1 MSIPKL
7 TKDLAVIQKL
17 PDLPNSTEGLTAAQ
31 LKAKFDEAPLEIQK
45 WLNENL
51 VPSIT
56 AENIPFPSSS
66 EIEGDNLMDA
76 LKSVHTQVK
85 DASAGAIVNGS
96 VTMEKLSPEL
106 LERVYGGRPWVSMN
120 TPTAEKNAQ
129 NGFPVGQIWL
139 RPEFVVDNSAGN
151 DWAANGCTVTG
162 DRNLL
167 IIKGNGTVAN
177 AYITQVLSNL
187 GEDGDRVYVF
197 VTPQNMDTELS
208 SVTVS
213 LNGEAGKPASQ
224 NVFEGT
230 LTGGALTVRM
240 DAIWPSTSLA
250 VGTLEIADYAVVNVD
265 RLVREA
271 DAEEI
276 YNWTTYLSALLPLD
290 SYTSPEELYIQTING
305 KWWPFGKA
313 VYPMERGGTGLAAV
327 TTGDLLYG
335 AESNTMQKLAA
346 GASGSVLRMS
356 GGVPVW
362 DSVASAIVDISGVRV
377 VTGKY
382 TGNGAP
388 RNIDLGVKP
397 VLFAV
402 CEKVEGNSQWADPN
416 HYYYG
421 APRFFAQGTY
431 ERSLYKYYDSYNEE
445 QSYYSRA
452 TLNDSKFELT
462 GAAGRAQLYNS
473 SDTEYS
479 WIALALATVD

>member
-17 PDLPNSTEGLTAAQ
+17 SDLPNSTEGLTAAQ

-66 EIEGDNLMDA
+66 EIEGDNLLAA

-85 DASAGAIVNGS
+85 DASTGAIVNGS

-106 LERVYGGRPWVSMN
+106 LERVYGGRPWASMN

-151 DWAANGCTVTG
+151 DWAANGCTVEG

-167 IIKGNGTVAN
+167 TIKGNGTVAN

-187 GEDGDRVYVF
+187 GDDGDRVYVF
-197 VTPQNMDTELS
+197 VSPQNTDVELS

-213 LNGEAGKPASQ
+213 INGEAGRPASQ

-230 LTGGALTVRM
+230 LSGGALTVRI

-250 VGTLEIADYAVVNVD
+250 VGSLDIANYAVVNVD
-265 RLVREA
+265 RIVRQTG
-271 DAEEI
+271 AEEI
-276 YNWTTYLSALLPLD
+276 YNWTNYLSALLPLD

-305 KWWPFGKA
+305 QWWPFGKV
-313 VYPMERGGTGLAAV
+313 VYPVERGGTGLAAV

-335 AESNTMQKLAA
+335 AEGNTMQKLAA

-356 GGVPVW
+356 GGVPMW
-362 DSVASAIVDISGVRV
+362 DSVASAFVDISGVRV

-382 TGNGAP
+382 TGNGEP
-388 RNIDLGVKP
+388 RNIDLGVMP

-402 CEKVEGNSQWADPN
+402 CKKAESNDMWSDPN
-416 HYYYG
+416 HYRYG
-421 APRFFAQGTY
+421 VPNFFAQGAY
-431 ERSLYKYYDSYNEE
+431 ERSLYRYTDNYNEE
-445 QSYYSRA
+445 HSYYSRA
-452 TLNDSKFELT
+452 TLDGSDFKLT
-462 GAAGRAQLYNS
+462 GEAGRAELYNS
-473 SDTEYS
+473 SNTEYI
-479 WIALALATVD
+479 WIALALATVE

>member
-17 PDLPNSTEGLTAAQ
+17 SDLPNSTEGLTAAQ

-66 EIEGDNLMDA
+66 EIEGDNLLAA

-85 DASAGAIVNGS
+85 DASTGAIVNGS

-167 IIKGNGTVAN
+167 TIKGNGTVAN

-187 GEDGDRVYVF
+187 GDDGDRVYVF
-197 VTPQNMDTELS
+197 VSPQNVDAELS

-213 LNGEAGKPASQ
+213 VNGEAGRPASQ

-230 LTGGALTVRM
+230 LSGGALTVRI

-250 VGTLEIADYAVVNVD
+250 VGSLDIANYAVVNVD
-265 RLVREA
+265 RIVRQTG
-271 DAEEI
+271 AEEV
-276 YNWTTYLSALLPLD
+276 YNWASYLSALLPLD

-305 KWWPFGKA
+305 QWWPFGKS
-313 VYPMERGGTGLAAV
+313 VYPADRGGTGFDRYAK
-327 TTGDLLYG
+327 GELLVG
-335 AESNTMQKLAA
+335 AEDGSLQKMKA
-346 GASGSVLRMS
+346 GEDGSVMRFRN
-356 GGVPVW
+356 GVPAW
-362 DSVASAIVDISGVRV
+362 ETPETLVADTKGVQI
-377 VTGKY
+377 VTGRW
-382 TGNGAP
+382 TGNGSQS
-388 RNIDLGVKP
+388 RTFTLP
-397 VLFAV
+397 VTPVFLSVTTTASEQYN
-402 CEKVEGNSQWADPN
+402 C
-416 HYYYG
+416 
-421 APRFFAQGTY
+421 RLFAQGFNENVNVTVEEGY
-431 ERSLYKYYDSYNEE
+431 TGGTLKLNGAEFSVSVGGVNHEAPFNRSGTVYNWV
-445 QSYYSRA
+445 A
-452 TLNDSKFELT
+452 LVAVT
-462 GAAGRAQLYNS
+462 G
-473 SDTEYS
+473 
-479 WIALALATVD
+479 